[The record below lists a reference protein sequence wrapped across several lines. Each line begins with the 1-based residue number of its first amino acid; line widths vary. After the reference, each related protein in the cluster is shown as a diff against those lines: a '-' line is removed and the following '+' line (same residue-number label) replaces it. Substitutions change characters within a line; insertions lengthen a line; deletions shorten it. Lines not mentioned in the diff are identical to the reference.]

1 MRNCNII
8 NSDFSVK
15 MLVNEWRVFTAIHI
29 YKITARLVNNLKLLI
44 EKNNQTTHEKD
55 IDATFGLK

>member
-1 MRNCNII
+1 MARIY
-8 NSDFSVK
+8 
-15 MLVNEWRVFTAIHI
+15 IHI